1 MSRILAPLFELSN
14 EKNDLSRM
22 LAEWLV
28 LHREKA
34 EEPHCCPCG
43 KDGIKELCYIRHIPT
58 GRRYAIGNCCI
69 SIFKTSALCDTC
81 KLYPILSDTSHKCQF
96 CAHHRKD
103 APTGVVLK
111 GKPLYGAPIL
121 GLPYAEAYK
130 ANPAYAKYIL
140 ATPQTEKYNDPHYL
154 AYLRLIQSRVE
165 AKARLVAGGY

>member
-1 MSRILAPLFELSN
+1 MSRILSPLFELSV
-14 EKNDLSRM
+14 EKNDRSRM

-28 LHREKA
+28 LHREVA
-34 EEPHCCPCG
+34 AVPQTCPCG
-43 KDGIKELCYIRHIPT
+43 KQGIKELCHIRHIPT
-58 GRRYAIGNCCI
+58 GRLVTVGNCCVGV
-69 SIFKTSALCDTC
+69 FKTSALCDTC
-81 KLYPILSDTSHKCQF
+81 KLYPILSGTSHKCRF
-96 CAHHRKD
+96 CAYHRKD

-121 GLPYAEAYK
+121 GLPYSEAYK

-165 AKARLVAGGY
+165 ARARVAAGGY